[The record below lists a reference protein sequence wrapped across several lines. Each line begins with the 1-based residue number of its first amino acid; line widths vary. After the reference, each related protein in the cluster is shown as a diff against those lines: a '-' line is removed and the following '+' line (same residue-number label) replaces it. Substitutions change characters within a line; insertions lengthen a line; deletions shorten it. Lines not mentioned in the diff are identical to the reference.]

1 MQVHKASSGVLAH
14 RVCNP
19 TIHGSHTM
27 SMFPSFSISAR
38 LLAVS
43 LTLIAALAALALS
56 TALQLVKV
64 RDLAHSSG
72 SVKVLQLG
80 LIAST
85 ELKVT
90 QVLSDIRQALLMKT
104 PEETERAIQD
114 ILVKRTEISSN
125 DAAFLKQLT
134 SQQERDAFDQDWL
147 KLQAVVWPVAEAN
160 MQLLK
165 EGKAQ
170 EAQAMLIDKTIP
182 AYARMEAWLKTAR
195 SEQGQSLALQVEA
208 IGHAADTIRWF
219 TMGLIAAI
227 AVGLLAFSWSIAR
240 VLRARVTMSQ
250 AVVERVRE
258 GDFTVPV
265 NDTARD
271 ELSPLLRSMS
281 DMQSSLT
288 TVVQSVRENAESV
301 ATASAQIAQGNLD
314 LSQRTEQQASS
325 LQETAASMEELGAT
339 VRHTA
344 HNARQASELA
354 QGATAVA
361 LRGGEVVGQVVSTM
375 KGINDS
381 SRKIADIIS
390 VIDGIAFQTNI
401 LALNAAVEAARAGEQ
416 GRGFAVVASEVRN
429 LAQRSA
435 EAAKE
440 IKTLISTSVERVE
453 QGTHLVDQAGET
465 MSEIVAAIGRV
476 TDIMG
481 EISRASNEQSEGVN
495 QVGEAVMQMDQA
507 TQQNAALVE
516 EGAAAA
522 ASLKTQAEHL
532 VQAVSVFRL
541 AHQGTS
547 VNEHALF

>member
-1 MQVHKASSGVLAH
+1 MQAHKAFNGKLARRDSSSA
-14 RVCNP
+14 
-19 TIHGSHTM
+19 TYGSHTM
-27 SMFPSFSISAR
+27 SMFRSFSISAR

-43 LTLIAALAALALS
+43 LTLIAALAALAIS

-72 SVKVLQLG
+72 AVKVLQLA

-85 ELKVT
+85 ELKVA

-104 PEETERAIQD
+104 RQDTELAIQA
-114 ILVKRTEISSN
+114 IQAKRTEISSN
-125 DAAFLKQLT
+125 DSAFLKELT
-134 SQQERDAFDQDWL
+134 TQEERDAFERDWL

-165 EGKAQ
+165 DGKAE
-170 EAQAMLIDKTIP
+170 EAQAMLIQRTIP
-182 AYARMEAWLKTAR
+182 AYARMEAWLGTAR
-195 SEQGQSLALQVEA
+195 RDQGKALSLQVEA
-208 IGHAADTIRWF
+208 IGHAADTIRWY
-219 TMGLIAAI
+219 TVGLIAAI

-250 AVVERVRE
+250 EVVERVRE
-258 GDFTVPV
+258 GDFTVSV
-265 NDTARD
+265 NDTAHD

-281 DMQSSLT
+281 EMQSSLT

-344 HNARQASELA
+344 SNAKQASQLA
-354 QGATAVA
+354 QGASEVA
-361 LRGGEVVGQVVSTM
+361 LRGGSVVGQVVNTM

-453 QGTHLVDQAGET
+453 QGTHLVDQAGVT
-465 MSEIVAAIGRV
+465 MSEIVAAISHV

-481 EISRASNEQSEGVN
+481 EISRASAEQSEGVS

-522 ASLKTQAEHL
+522 ASLKAQAEQL
-532 VQAVSVFRL
+532 VQVVSVFKL
-541 AHQGTS
+541 AQ
-547 VNEHALF
+547 F